1 MVGASVASLVAMGV
15 LVDAIVVDV
24 VLDLIVVQVEVVA
37 VAVHFAVVAVAVA
50 VHFAELIDCLVFFSM
65 LTRYWINFVSIFY
78 MCVCKK
84 LKIRNRGCMGCMM
97 IIRMVEVC

>member
-24 VLDLIVVQVEVVA
+24 VLDLIVVQVEV
-37 VAVHFAVVAVAVA
+37 FAVAVA

-84 LKIRNRGCMGCMM
+84 LKIRNRGCMGCM
-97 IIRMVEVC
+97 RVVWVV

>member
-1 MVGASVASLVAMGV
+1 MGV

-24 VLDLIVVQVEVVA
+24 VLDLIVVHVE
-37 VAVHFAVVAVAVA
+37 VAVAVA
-50 VHFAELIDCLVFFSM
+50 VHFAELIDCLVFFSL

-84 LKIRNRGCMGCMM
+84 LKIRNRGFYKGCMRV
-97 IIRMVEVC
+97 IRIVEVC

>member
-24 VLDLIVVQVEVVA
+24 VLDLVVVHVE
-37 VAVHFAVVAVAVA
+37 VAVAVA
-50 VHFAELIDCLVFFSM
+50 VVVHFAELIDCLVFFSL

-78 MCVCKK
+78 MCVCVK
-84 LKIRNRGCMGCMM
+84 N
-97 IIRMVEVC
+97 